1 MMVLMLRKLL
11 LFKRKYARA
20 RAILSGFV
28 VDQKQREIFFAFF
41 AFCLVLSFSLL
52 LNESLGPLLFLCTSS
67 SSLLL
72 LYTDNS
78 RAAAR
83 FFERFF
89 S

>member
-1 MMVLMLRKLL
+1 MVLMLRKLL
-11 LFKRKYARA
+11 LFKRKYART

-52 LNESLGPLLFLCTSS
+52 LKESLGPLLFLCTSSS